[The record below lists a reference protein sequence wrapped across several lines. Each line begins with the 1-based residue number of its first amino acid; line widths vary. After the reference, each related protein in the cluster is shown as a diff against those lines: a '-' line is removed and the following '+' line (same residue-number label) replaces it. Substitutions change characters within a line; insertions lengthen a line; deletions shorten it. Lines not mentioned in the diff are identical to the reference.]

1 MRGIE
6 AATVTDRS
14 GRTISINGNH
24 IEGGMRWTRWMNS
37 SSDEQTTIA
46 MTIASW
52 WLSWWRWQPCIS
64 EHTRCDR
71 REAPRS
77 GAEMKRPAVAGRS

>member
-37 SSDEQTTIA
+37 SSNEQITIA
-46 MTIASW
+46 MTIGFMVVIVVAMAALYLGTYS
-52 WLSWWRWQPCIS
+52 L
-64 EHTRCDR
+64 
-71 REAPRS
+71 
-77 GAEMKRPAVAGRS
+77 RP